1 MGADSVHPPGVEGTC
16 RSTGGV
22 NMFDVF
28 LCCSRLAQGIKGVE
42 IVSDSELA
50 THDPVSLTFHPSLA
64 SLKALTFRRP
74 PPLPTSRP
82 AGPCPEPPFEWG

>member
-1 MGADSVHPPGVEGTC
+1 MGADIVYPPGALGTC
-16 RSTGGV
+16 RSTVGV
-22 NMFDVF
+22 QMLDFF
-28 LCCSRLAQGIKGVE
+28 LCCSRLAQAIKGVKV
-42 IVSDSELA
+42 VSGSEFA

-82 AGPCPEPPFEWG
+82 AG